1 MRNMK
6 SLMKD
11 MFAEFKTS

>member
-1 MRNMK
+1 MK

-11 MFAEFKTS
+11 MFTEFKNS